1 MPSPKRTPGQ
11 NSIASTRVKQSNA
24 SCYSDAF
31 SGDRKNN
38 TAVVSVNSLTRCD
51 LRLFPK
57 FADDHEYISP
67 GHAHMATRCQVERT
81 SERESKDKDFCTA
94 IIANSGSV
102 FKRNVNFARTTAT
115 LGKTNASIPRDD
127 DEEEEEEE
135 EEGKK
140 RKRRTGKT
148 KHETK
153 MIETFEGQEYEIMCL
168 KIREGAEEEN
178 DNMRVAT
185 VDATGRLT
193 VCKVPKTKSG
203 DIEEEVAE
211 EKAELLYK
219 ATPKLYKDYGTFGT
233 LGSPGWAGLSFCP
246 REENNIA
253 VCKLW
258 TRTIDWFEQD
268 RVVRTINL
276 LELPTSIAHMETPHS
291 NQSVL
296 CIGENNEVVVYDHRV
311 DKKNGQVGRVKQV
324 GSDNVKHQIQAL
336 ERASFSG
343 NSVLCCAG
351 KERMVSVID
360 PRKWTARYRWKNCAK
375 YEVTG
380 LYAPRTI
387 EGFVCV
393 ASLDYEILCGSYEK
407 GKLGGG
413 FTFRNDARVVGIG
426 GAKFGD
432 KNDVVCTWTDTGKLT
447 AAKISL
453 ASLISAEDK
462 IVK

>member
-38 TAVVSVNSLTRCD
+38 GGR
-51 LRLFPK
+51 LREQFNAIRFATLPK
-57 FADDHEYISP
+57 VADDHEYISP

-168 KIREGAEEEN
+168 KLERGAEEEN
-178 DNMRVAT
+178 VNMRVAT

-203 DIEEEVAE
+203 DIE
-211 EKAELLYK
+211 
-219 ATPKLYKDYGTFGT
+219 
-233 LGSPGWAGLSFCP
+233 
-246 REENNIA
+246 
-253 VCKLW
+253 
-258 TRTIDWFEQD
+258 
-268 RVVRTINL
+268 
-276 LELPTSIAHMETPHS
+276 
-291 NQSVL
+291 
-296 CIGENNEVVVYDHRV
+296 
-311 DKKNGQVGRVKQV
+311 KKK
-324 GSDNVKHQIQAL
+324 
-336 ERASFSG
+336 
-343 NSVLCCAG
+343 
-351 KERMVSVID
+351 
-360 PRKWTARYRWKNCAK
+360 
-375 YEVTG
+375 
-380 LYAPRTI
+380 
-387 EGFVCV
+387 
-393 ASLDYEILCGSYEK
+393 
-407 GKLGGG
+407 
-413 FTFRNDARVVGIG
+413 
-426 GAKFGD
+426 
-432 KNDVVCTWTDTGKLT
+432 
-447 AAKISL
+447 
-453 ASLISAEDK
+453 
-462 IVK
+462 